1 MVKTITIDKKEYVI
15 DEKNEK
21 LIEIFDSLQFTTAR
35 LEELL
40 NVQNIFHLQK
50 RSLMEKLQKSIIS
63 SKAGVILDDH

>member
-63 SKAGVILDDH
+63 NKAGVILDDH